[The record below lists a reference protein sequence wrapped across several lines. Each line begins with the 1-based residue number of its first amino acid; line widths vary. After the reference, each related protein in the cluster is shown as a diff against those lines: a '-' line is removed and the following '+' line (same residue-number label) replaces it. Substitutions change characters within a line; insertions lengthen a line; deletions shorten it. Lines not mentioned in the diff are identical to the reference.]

1 MEIRQ
6 KIQNKSIKVKKDNA
20 LFLELQSFVNSI
32 IKNTKTLVS
41 GNDGLNALKIAIK
54 IQKIIEKQK
63 NN

>member
-1 MEIRQ
+1 M
-6 KIQNKSIKVKKDNA
+6 
-20 LFLELQSFVNSI
+20 FLELQSFVNSI
-32 IKNTKTLVS
+32 IKDTKTLVS